1 SRGTLCVRAP
11 FHGDRPG
18 ALRHR
23 RNGRARGAVR
33 RARPRLAPRPRRV
46 AHLCPGRS
54 GARAPRGARRRM
66 PARARAARAA
76 QGMRRQGRR
85 AGRAVTAKREIRS
98 AKLRAPSGHF
108 SQAIEVEA
116 KGRIVFLSGMTA
128 RRADG
133 TIAGVGDI
141 EAQTRQ
147 VCENLKSAVE
157 AAGGSLDDVCRVD
170 VYVRNMDHF
179 EAIHKVRREYF
190 HAPAPAS
197 TMVEVTKMVHP
208 DYLLDIN
215 AIAVLQYSVRKPEL

>member
-1 SRGTLCVRAP
+1 MTG
-11 FHGDRPG
+11 
-18 ALRHR
+18 
-23 RNGRARGAVR
+23 
-33 RARPRLAPRPRRV
+33 
-46 AHLCPGRS
+46 
-54 GARAPRGARRRM
+54 
-66 PARARAARAA
+66 
-76 QGMRRQGRR
+76 
-85 AGRAVTAKREIRS
+85 KREIRS
-98 AKLRAPSGHF
+98 AKLRTPSGHF

-157 AAGGSLDDVCRVD
+157 AAGGSLDHVCRVD
-170 VYVRNMDHF
+170 VYVRNMEHF
-179 EAIHKVRREYF
+179 DAIHKVRREYF

-208 DYLLDIN
+208 DYLIEIN
-215 AIAVLQYSVRKPEL
+215 AIAVLP

>member
-1 SRGTLCVRAP
+1 
-11 FHGDRPG
+11 
-18 ALRHR
+18 
-23 RNGRARGAVR
+23 
-33 RARPRLAPRPRRV
+33 
-46 AHLCPGRS
+46 
-54 GARAPRGARRRM
+54 M
-66 PARARAARAA
+66 
-76 QGMRRQGRR
+76 
-85 AGRAVTAKREIRS
+85 TAKREIRS
-98 AKLRAPSGHF
+98 AKLRTPSGHF

-141 EAQTRQ
+141 ETQTRQ

-170 VYVRNMDHF
+170 VYVRNMEHF
-179 EAIHKVRREYF
+179 DAIHKVRREYF

-208 DYLLDIN
+208 DYLIEIN
-215 AIAVLQYSVRKPEL
+215 AIAVVS